1 MDVTA
6 AAIKQLREETGAGFA
21 LCKQALSECDGDDAK
36 AKEWLNVKGASAA
49 QKKAG
54 RATTEGAIAA
64 AAGPERIALAEVLT
78 ETDFVAGNEAFR
90 ALADAVAAAVLA
102 GAEDAGELDTAAVA
116 GLQAAGGTV
125 EELRAAA
132 MLKIGE
138 NIQLGRAVV
147 LAKAEPEA
155 TLHSYIHHNSKI
167 GVVACV
173 ACGGDKEVG
182 KNICLQ
188 IASMRPQVIAA
199 EDFDAAALERVKQLF
214 VDELA
219 DSGKPDAIKD
229 KIAAGKLKK
238 YLSEQVL
245 LQQEYIKG
253 DGSVAAYLDGHQARV
268 LAFRALH
275 IG

>member
-1 MDVTA
+1 MEVTA
-6 AAIKQLREETGAGFA
+6 AAIKQLREQTGAGFA
-21 LCKQALSECDGDDAK
+21 LCKQALSECGGDDAK

-49 QKKAG
+49 AKKAG
-54 RATTEGAIAA
+54 RETTEGAIAA

-102 GAEDAGELDTAAVA
+102 GAKDAGEVDTETVA
-116 GLQAAGGTV
+116 GLQAEGGTV

-147 LAKAEPEA
+147 LAKAEPTA
-155 TLHSYIHHNSKI
+155 TLHSYIHHNGKI

-173 ACGGDKEVG
+173 AGGDDEVG

-188 IASMRPQVIAA
+188 IASMRPQAIAA

-214 VDELA
+214 IDELA
-219 DSGKPDAIKD
+219 DSKKPDEIKE

-253 DGSVAAYLDGHQARV
+253 DGSVAAYLDGHKARV